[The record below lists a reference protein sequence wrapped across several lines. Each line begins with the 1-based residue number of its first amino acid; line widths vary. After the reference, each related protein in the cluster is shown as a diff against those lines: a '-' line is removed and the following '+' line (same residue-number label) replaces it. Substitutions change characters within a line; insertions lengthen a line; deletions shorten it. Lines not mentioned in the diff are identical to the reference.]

1 MIEIERMYSCEGS
14 VWHGHLHSENSKCFQ
29 QISVNSG
36 QKEFMWP
43 KCGKIRNNEGFSLIA
58 KILRN
63 VIKIAKFQMIFNICF
78 CCFRVPFFHTF
89 YFTNSTSEHHSACHQ
104 IVGDNWWSWIVECR
118 TLSRWISWICEIEHS
133 CVISSGFSILK
144 MWNEFECLI
153 TQCKCIGCTLWI
165 FHHRYFVQ
173 NRFESFIPMEIA
185 MKDQMCIALSKMSF
199 HMY

>member
-29 QISVNSG
+29 QISVNSR

-144 MWNEFECLI
+144 CEMSSNVWLHSVNVLVAPYGYFIIDILFRI
-153 TQCKCIGCTLWI
+153 DLNHSFRWKLRWKIKC
-165 FHHRYFVQ
+165 V
-173 NRFESFIPMEIA
+173 
-185 MKDQMCIALSKMSF
+185 
-199 HMY
+199 